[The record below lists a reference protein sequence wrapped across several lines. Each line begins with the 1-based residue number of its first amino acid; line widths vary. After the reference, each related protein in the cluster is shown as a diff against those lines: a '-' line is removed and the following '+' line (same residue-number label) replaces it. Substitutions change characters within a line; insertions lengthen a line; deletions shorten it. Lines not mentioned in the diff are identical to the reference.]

1 MTTELYR
8 EVEGSGEPILLIHG
22 NGANTRIWGRSA
34 DDLAA
39 DHRVIAYDRRA
50 FGRSPGPP
58 VRRMREHVSDAAA
71 LLEELDAA
79 PAAVLGWS
87 GGGVVAA
94 GLAIERP
101 ELVSSLIL
109 EEPGIHL
116 PLNNT
121 WSLVRGSMRI
131 EYARRIQRDQRR
143 AAQELFDFALAYRTG
158 GNQFD
163 RFPEEWRE
171 SMLAS
176 AEATIAETDHLR
188 HPYPRRGD
196 LAAIPCPVT
205 LIQGTIADPT
215 FAKVGRYLLR
225 RIPQARRVEIE
236 GAAHAVHF
244 DRPEEFRQAVVEAAA
259 LRSSGAAGRQ

>member
-1 MTTELYR
+1 MTTGLYR

-39 DHRVIAYDRRA
+39 EHRVIAYDRRG

-58 VRRMREHVSDAAA
+58 VRRMREHVADAAA
-71 LLEELDAA
+71 LLEELDAG

-121 WSLVRGSMRI
+121 WSLLRGSLRI
-131 EYARRIQRDQRR
+131 EYARRIQRDERR
-143 AAQELFDFALAYRTG
+143 AAQELFEFALAYRTG

-163 RFPEEWRE
+163 RFPEDWRE

-176 AEATIAETDHLR
+176 AETDHLR
-188 HPYPRRGD
+188 HPYPRRSD

-215 FAKVGRYLLR
+215 FAKVGRYLKR
-225 RIPQARRVEIE
+225 RMPQARLVEIE

-244 DRPEEFRQAVVEAAA
+244 DRPDEFRQAVVEAAA
-259 LRSSGAAGRQ
+259 LSGNSQPSAASGGL

>member
-8 EVEGSGEPILLIHG
+8 EVSGSGDPILMIHG

-34 DDLAA
+34 DDLAT
-39 DHRVIAYDRRA
+39 DHRVIAYDRRG

-58 VRRMREHVSDAAA
+58 ASRMRDHVADAAA
-71 LLEELDAA
+71 LLRELDAA

-94 GLAIERP
+94 GLAIEHP
-101 ELVSSLIL
+101 DLVSSLIL
-109 EEPGIHL
+109 EDPGIHL

-121 WSLVRGSMRI
+121 WSLLRGSMRI
-131 EYARRIQRDQRR
+131 EYARRIRRDQRR

-163 RFPEEWRE
+163 RFPEDWRE

-176 AEATIAETDHLR
+176 AEATVAESDHLR
-188 HPYPRRGD
+188 HPYPSRRA
-196 LAAIPCPVT
+196 LSSISCPVT
-205 LIQGTIADPT
+205 LVLGGLSEPT
-215 FAKVGRYLLR
+215 FAKVGRYLKR
-225 RIPQARRVEIE
+225 RIPQATVVEIE

-244 DRPEEFRQAVVEAAA
+244 DRPEQFCEAVCAAVA
-259 LRSSGAAGRQ
+259 RAGQPSASGI